1 VSIIEEAS
9 KVMTLLPTQPVGQT
23 TLKVPLVGFG
33 TAPLA
38 AAPGWG
44 DGEPISENR
53 ALEALQY
60 AFDNGIRFFDS
71 APSYGKG
78 LAETRTG
85 KFLRQLPREQVVV
98 ATKVGVDISQEKV
111 RRDYSR
117 DGILRSLEG
126 SLKRLQVDY
135 VDILHIHDPDDYAG
149 QALNETFPALAE
161 LRAEGVIKA
170 IGAGMNQ
177 WRVPM
182 EFAQHADF
190 DCFLIAGRY
199 TLLEQGALPFFD
211 FCHQKGITIFAGG
224 IYNSGL
230 LAKGAASTRATY
242 NYAPPSPEIVTRV
255 KAIEA
260 ICQEFGVSLHTVAT
274 QLPLAHPAVKA
285 IVVGF
290 QEAGEV
296 QACLDALQQ
305 TIPSK
310 LWDRLRESGLLDLA
324 SPIPPNKT

>member
-1 VSIIEEAS
+1 MI
-9 KVMTLLPTQPVGQT
+9 TLLPTQPVGHT

-33 TAPLA
+33 TAPLGMP
-38 AAPGWG
+38 PGWG
-44 DGEPISENR
+44 DGEPIAEHQ
-53 ALEALQY
+53 ALQALQY

-71 APSYGKG
+71 APAYGKG

-85 KFLRQLPREQVVV
+85 KFLRQLPREQVIV
-98 ATKVGVDISQEKV
+98 ATKVGVDIRQGDA

-117 DGILRSLEG
+117 DGVLRSLEG
-126 SLKRLQVDY
+126 SLKRLQVDT
-135 VDILHIHDPDDYAG
+135 VDILHVHDPDDYAA
-149 QALNETFPALAE
+149 QVLNETFPALAE
-161 LRAEGVIKA
+161 LRAQGVIKA

-211 FCHQKGITIFAGG
+211 VCHQKGISIFAAG

-230 LAKGAASTRATY
+230 LAKGATSTKPTY
-242 NYAPPSPEIVTRV
+242 NYAPALPEIITRV

-260 ICQEFGVSLHTVAT
+260 ICQEFGVPLHTAAT

-285 IVVGF
+285 IIVGF
-290 QEAGEV
+290 QADSEV
-296 QACLDALQQ
+296 QACLSALQQ
-305 TIPSK
+305 TIPSG
-310 LWDRLRESGLLDLA
+310 LWNRLRESGLLDLA
-324 SPIPPNKT
+324 SPIPPNKS